1 MNRQLHS
8 STFSILTILACL
20 LAAFTTVTWAQE
32 SFDEVKALI
41 EINATD
47 GDAGFHV
54 LMDGDAWWSVRMV
67 DPDGNK
73 IFDEKAKGSLREQG
87 LTENFFE
94 SAEPL
99 CEFDPEEPEEE
110 VVSLA
115 EFLARF
121 PAGDYELSGVNN
133 EGEKLEDSVELTYNI
148 PAAPDISATE
158 DSVQNIASAVVSWAA
173 GTDLGEKC
181 HDQDLV
187 DMGIISDPE
196 FVEVV
201 GWELVVEPADDEA
214 ADPKRVYSVQL
225 APGQTSVTVPQEF
238 LQLYFD
244 QGFTT
249 MKFEVGAIEASA
261 NQVFS
266 EGEFEITD

>member
-1 MNRQLHS
+1 MDRYRRIP
-8 STFSILTILACL
+8 TLTII
-20 LAAFTTVTWAQE
+20 LAAIMMAVVAPASWAQE
-32 SFDEVKALI
+32 EFDETRAII

-54 LMDGDAWWSVRMV
+54 LLDAGAWWSMKMI

-99 CEFDPEEPEEE
+99 CLFDPEEPEEE

-115 EFLARF
+115 EFLERF
-121 PAGDYELSGVNN
+121 PAGEYVLIGINN
-133 EGEKLEDSVELTYNI
+133 EGEKLEGVATLGYDI

-158 DSVQNIASAVVSWAA
+158 GSVQNIAATVVSWAA

-181 HDQDLV
+181 HDQSLV
-187 DMGIISDPE
+187 DDGIISDPAL
-196 FVEVV
+196 VEVV
-201 GWELVVEPADDEA
+201 GWELVVEPADDDA
-214 ADPKRVYSVQL
+214 ADPKRVFSVQL
-225 APGQTSVTVPQEF
+225 PLGQTSVTVPQEF
-238 LQLYFD
+238 LQLYLD
-244 QGFTT
+244 DGFTD
-249 MKFEVGAIEASA
+249 MKFEVGAIEASG

-266 EGEFEITD
+266 EGEFEIEE